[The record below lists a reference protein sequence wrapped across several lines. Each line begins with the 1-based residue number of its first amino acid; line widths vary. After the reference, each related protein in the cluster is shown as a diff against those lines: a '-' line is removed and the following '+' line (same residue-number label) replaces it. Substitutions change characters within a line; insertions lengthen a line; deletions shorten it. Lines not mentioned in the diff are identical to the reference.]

1 LAENQLPLP
10 EAFLKRWILTSNEKA
25 TPESVEEGFEAFAKS
40 LQWSLIRN
48 KAARQ
53 FGIQVTEQD
62 LKNYFANRVLSYFGG
77 QLSDMSMIN
86 GMVDRLM
93 QDEKQVDQ
101 AGDEV
106 MLDKLQA
113 AINAIVTLT
122 LKPVPEEEFIEI
134 IRQAQAEAQAQQ
146 AAADLL
152 GDDEEGDFEEE

>member
-1 LAENQLPLP
+1 
-10 EAFLKRWILTSNEKA
+10 
-25 TPESVEEGFEAFAKS
+25 
-40 LQWSLIRN
+40 
-48 KAARQ
+48 
-53 FGIQVTEQD
+53 
-62 LKNYFANRVLSYFGG
+62 
-77 QLSDMSMIN
+77 
-86 GMVDRLM
+86 MVDRLM

-152 GDDEEGDFEEE
+152 GDDEEGDFGEE